1 MVKNEERMGLHRH
14 NNAKIATTSTT
25 VKTKNKYEIK

>member
-25 VKTKNKYEIK
+25 VTNKKQIQN